1 MFSDSQ
7 TITAYAHK
15 ISEKLVKPLF
25 RNLVTN
31 MATQKFYI
39 LEEEQ
44 DG

>member
-7 TITAYAHK
+7 TITPYAHK

-25 RNLVTN
+25 RSLVTN
-31 MATQKFYI
+31 MAIQKFYI
-39 LEEEQ
+39 LEEEE